1 MNFKSIIFFVIIFFQ
16 IIASCS
22 TKEESINIDQ
32 ESFYGVG
39 KWKIRKK
46 GSSAGSKKESCN
58 VTDLILNSNL
68 TFKIYTGD
76 NNVLIGTY

>member
-1 MNFKSIIFFVIIFFQ
+1 MNFKCIIFFVIIFFQ

-22 TKEESINIDQ
+22 NKEESINIDQ

-46 GSSAGSKKESCN
+46 EVQRDRKESCN

-68 TFKIYTGD
+68 TFKKLYW
-76 NNVLIGTY
+76 

>member
-1 MNFKSIIFFVIIFFQ
+1 MNYKSIIFFTIIFFQ
-16 IIASCS
+16 ITVSCS

-46 GSSAGSKKESCN
+46 GVQLGQKK
-58 VTDLILNSNL
+58 NL
-68 TFKIYTGD
+68 VMLQT
-76 NNVLIGTY
+76 